1 MKKNDQ
7 DKEFQ
12 KNRAEKEERRKRK
25 RKEKKKRLR
34 QDAIGKKQK
43 RKAMR
48 KLPQIWAPEKLT
60 LQFGYS
66 EEVLSFI
73 NRLKQL
79 GEVENEISMRLDNV
93 TDIGEGAI
101 AMLLSVINELTLNNV
116 TLVGE
121 KPHNNYARNALERS
135 GFFKYMRGYVAPE
148 NLKTK
153 NIIIRTGNIN
163 TSQKE
168 LSPEMPKAMETVWG
182 EAGRCPELFG
192 GIGEMLRNTCDH
204 AFDNGHKITWH
215 LGVSHIEKDKTVKFS
230 FVDNGIGII
239 KTYYDKGLIQKV
251 KGFFKDNAEVLEN
264 AFKRGIDSRTGLP
277 WRGKGLP
284 TIYDLYEDNIIT
296 NLVVI
301 TNNVYL
307 DFDRK
312 TFEEI
317 KVPFSGTYYFWKVD
331 QTCERKYFV

>member
-1 MKKNDQ
+1 MKNNDQ

-25 RKEKKKRLR
+25 RKEKKKQLKKL
-34 QDAIGKKQK
+34 AIGKKQK

-73 NRLKQL
+73 NKLKML
-79 GEVENEISMRLDNV
+79 GKTEKEISIRLDNV
-93 TDIGEGAI
+93 TEIGEGAI
-101 AMLLSVINELTLNNV
+101 GMLLSVINELTLRDV
-116 TLVGE
+116 ALVGE
-121 KPHNNYARNALERS
+121 KPQNNFARDALERS
-135 GFFKYMRGYVAPE
+135 GFFKYMKGYVAPE

-163 TSQKE
+163 TSQRE

-182 EAGRCPELFG
+182 EAGRCPVLFG
-192 GIGEMLRNTCDH
+192 GIGEMLRNSCDH
-204 AFDNGHKITWH
+204 AFDNGDKITWH
-215 LGVSHIEKDKTVKFS
+215 LGVSHLEKEKTVKFS

-239 KTYYDKGLIQKV
+239 NKYYENSLFKQVKDIFKT
-251 KGFFKDNAEVLEN
+251 NAKILEN
-264 AFKRGIDSRTGLP
+264 AYKNGIESQTGLP

-296 NLVVI
+296 NLIVI

-307 DFDRK
+307 DFDNK
-312 TFEEI
+312 NFEEI
-317 KVPFSGTYYFWKVD
+317 NVPFSGTFYFWKVD
-331 QTCERKYFV
+331 QTCEPNYFV

>member
-1 MKKNDQ
+1 MKKNYQ
-7 DKEFQ
+7 NKTFLL
-12 KNRAEKEERRKRK
+12 NRARKEERRKRS
-25 RKEKKKRLR
+25 RKEKRKVLR
-34 QDAIGKKQK
+34 VNNIALGK
-43 RKAMR
+43 RKKIIR

-66 EEVLSFI
+66 KDVLSFI
-73 NRLKQL
+73 TQLKVL
-79 GEVENEISMRLDNV
+79 GETEEQISIRLDDV

-101 AMLLSVINELTLNNV
+101 GMLLSVINELTLKNV
-116 TLVGE
+116 ALVGE

-163 TSQKE
+163 TSQRE

-182 EAGRCPELFG
+182 VAGRCPILFG
-192 GIGEMLRNTCDH
+192 GIGEMLRNSCDH
-204 AFDNGHKITWH
+204 AFDNGDKINWH
-215 LGVSHIEKDKTVKFS
+215 LGVSHLEKEKTVKFS
-230 FVDNGIGII
+230 FVDNGVGII

-251 KGFFKDNAEVLEN
+251 KGYFKDNAEVLEK
-264 AFKRGIDSRTGLP
+264 AFKSGIDSRTGLP

-284 TIYDLYEDNIIT
+284 TIYDLYRDNVIT

-307 DFDRK
+307 DFDNK

-317 KVPFSGTYYFWKVD
+317 NVPFSGTFYFWKVD
-331 QTCERKYFV
+331 QSCEPNYFL